1 MSDYLLGQGA
11 NFALILSAL
20 TALVVVG
27 ISLLLYR
34 IADAIKQRRATRYA
48 DAGEGLPTDDE
59 LAPVYLAGAHLAEG
73 TAKLEMQLTAANRA
87 LFMVLMDCCNIIT
100 EVGEGSPV
108 AKSDAF
114 NYAMNIQRSGRTA
127 MSNDEIADH
136 SYQLAAELRLFG
148 DPAMAAIRRLLMQ
161 LAFADRSDAISG
173 AAPDAEFDRAA
184 AVETWS
190 AVSLTPAPDGQGRAA
205 TGARQPLDSTDE
217 QAPKTMPSGAA
228 RDAVERPETS
238 A

>member
-1 MSDYLLGQGA
+1 MSGYLLGQGA
-11 NFALILSAL
+11 NLALILFAL
-20 TALVVVG
+20 TALAVVG

-34 IADAIKQRRATRYA
+34 IAYAIKQRRATRYA

-59 LAPVYLAGAHLAEG
+59 VAPVYLVGAHLAEG
-73 TAKLEMQLTAANRA
+73 TAKLEMQLTDANRA

-114 NYAMNIQRSGRTA
+114 NYATNIQRSGRTA

-136 SYQLAAELRLFG
+136 SYQLAAELRLFS
-148 DPAMAAIRRLLMQ
+148 DPAMTAIRRLLMQ
-161 LAFADRSDAISG
+161 LAFAGRSDA
-173 AAPDAEFDRAA
+173 ALDAEFDRAA
-184 AVETWS
+184 AAETWS
-190 AVSLTPAPDGQGRAA
+190 GVSLPPELVPDGQGRAA
-205 TGARQPLDSTDE
+205 TGAGQPLDSTHE
-217 QAPKTMPSGAA
+217 QAPKTMLSGAA
-228 RDAVERPETS
+228 RDAVERPETP